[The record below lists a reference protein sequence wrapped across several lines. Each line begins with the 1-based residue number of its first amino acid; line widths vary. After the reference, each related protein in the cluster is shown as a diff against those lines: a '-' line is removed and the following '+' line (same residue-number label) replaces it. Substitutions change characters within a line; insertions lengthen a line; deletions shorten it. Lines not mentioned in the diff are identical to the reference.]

1 MWWELANGR
10 FALMTAAPI
19 GLVQP
24 PHDPTYSIEPSE
36 GAPMPTRVNG
46 DRDTSWHP
54 PSSLLRHGLQWMFMP
69 LIAFAIF
76 DFGPAVLTPIAYIL
90 SLMVHLGSLSGLPPR
105 LPDPLTLLLQPP
117 ILMLALW
124 PFLVLYSTT
133 RGMLIEQPEEWKSIR
148 LATIA
153 ATFAMSLPSV
163 ALLVGVPLDLVS
175 PARDAGQ
182 GTGFLCLFFMLLLWI
197 PGVIGW
203 LIGRGIAWML
213 HP

>member
-1 MWWELANGR
+1 
-10 FALMTAAPI
+10 
-19 GLVQP
+19 
-24 PHDPTYSIEPSE
+24 
-36 GAPMPTRVNG
+36 MPTRVNG
-46 DRDTSWHP
+46 DRDTWHP
-54 PSSLLRHGLQWMFMP
+54 PSSLLRNGMQWVLMP

-76 DFGPAVLTPIAYIL
+76 DFGPSVLAPIVYIV
-90 SLMVHLGSLSGLPPR
+90 SLLVHLGSLSGPPPPR
-105 LPDPLTLLLQPP
+105 LPNPLSLLLEPP
-117 ILMLALW
+117 LLMLALW
-124 PFLVLYSTT
+124 PFLVLYSTA
-133 RGMLIEQPEEWKSIR
+133 RGKLIERPEAWRSIR

-153 ATFAMSLPSV
+153 ATVAMSLPSV
-163 ALLVGVPLDLVS
+163 ALLVGAPQDLVS